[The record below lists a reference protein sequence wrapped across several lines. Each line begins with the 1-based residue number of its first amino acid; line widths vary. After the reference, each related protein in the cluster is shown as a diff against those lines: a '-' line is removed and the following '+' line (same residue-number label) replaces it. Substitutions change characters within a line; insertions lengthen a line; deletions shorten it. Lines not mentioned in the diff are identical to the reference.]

1 VSPCLPG
8 RMGDEYELKLELTP
22 EQVTSLS
29 RSSLLRSLTC
39 ERAAAQRLFSTYFD
53 TPARKLREREMAL
66 RVRRMGR
73 RHVQT
78 LKVPANGTS
87 GLQHFK
93 EFECEIKGERP
104 QLSSITEKRLRS
116 FIDREKLAD
125 SVAPVFVT
133 DFARRRLR
141 LELGETTIELALDR
155 GEIRSG
161 DRSLPI
167 CEAELELVSGRPSRI
182 YELALALHESV
193 PFRLESRT
201 KARRGYDLA
210 TNAVP
215 PPVHGERPVL
225 APDISLRDAILTIA
239 RACRD
244 HFRANEPAVLG
255 GTNPEGIHQ
264 MRVGIRRL
272 RALLQAVRRFLPPA
286 RFEPLARELSWLQS
300 ELGPARD
307 WDVFIAE
314 SLEPLAV
321 SQPEDTGLAQLFA
334 DSGALR
340 RTAYERARAALRSP
354 RYARLVLRLNLWL
367 AQDDLPASSPL
378 LAAPG
383 SAKPCA
389 DESVPAT
396 AKEVMA
402 KQRGKRRRGG
412 GGRRQHDEAQLF
424 LDEPLTE
431 EDPSL
436 PAGMADPHVGSL
448 RTRHAG
454 NLRSPKV
461 RADPRLDGPARAF
474 AEELFVKRER
484 RLRKRGRGRDTL
496 DEAQLHRLRIEAK
509 KVRYA
514 FEFFGSLF
522 EGKAVAKAIR
532 ALSAIQDSLGGL
544 NDAAIGRRLLQEM
557 AQAHPEYDAAPEIAH
572 ATGLVTG
579 WQVCRLVEGRS
590 HFDRCWKHYK
600 TVALGAGA
608 VGANAYARSR
618 GRRKRTSRPVPARKS
633 GQSST

>member
-1 VSPCLPG
+1 MSPRLPG
-8 RMGDEYELKLELTP
+8 RIGDEYELKLELTP
-22 EQVTSLS
+22 AQVTSLS
-29 RSSLLRSLTC
+29 RNPLLHSLTC
-39 ERAAAQRLFSTYFD
+39 DRAAAQRLFSTYFD
-53 TPARKLREREMAL
+53 TPARRLREREMAL

-73 RHVQT
+73 RRVQT

-93 EFECEIKGERP
+93 EYECEIKGERP
-104 QLSSITEKRLRS
+104 QLSSITEKHLRT
-116 FIDREKLAD
+116 FIDKEKLAD

-141 LELGETTIELALDR
+141 LALEETTIELALDR

-161 DRSLPI
+161 DRSMPI

-210 TNAVP
+210 TNVVP
-215 PPVHGERPVL
+215 PPVYGERPAL
-225 APDISLRDAILTIA
+225 ASGISLRDAILTIA

-272 RALLQAVRRFLPPA
+272 RALLQAVRRFLPTV
-286 RFEPLARELSWLQS
+286 RFELLSGELGWLQR

-314 SLEPLAV
+314 SLEPLAAG
-321 SQPEDTGLAQLFA
+321 QPEDTGLAQLLA
-334 DSGALR
+334 DAGALR
-340 RTAYERARAALRSP
+340 CTAYERARAAVRGP
-354 RYARLVLRLNLWL
+354 RYSRLVLQLNLWL
-367 AQDDLPASSPL
+367 SQDDMPTNGPL
-378 LAAPG
+378 LAARG
-383 SAKPCA
+383 SARPCA
-389 DESVPAT
+389 DESAPAT
-396 AKEVMA
+396 AKDVMA
-402 KQRGKRRRGG
+402 KQSSKRRRRGH
-412 GGRRQHDEAQLF
+412 GRRQHDEALLF

-431 EDPSL
+431 EDPSP
-436 PAGMADPHVGSL
+436 PAEMADPHVGSPE
-448 RTRHAG
+448 TRRAG
-454 NLRSPKV
+454 NLSPGV
-461 RADPRLDGPARAF
+461 RVDPRLDRPAREF
-474 AEELFVKRER
+474 AEELFAER
-484 RLRKRGRGRDTL
+484 DRKLRKRGRNREKL

-509 KVRYA
+509 KMRYA
-514 FEFFGSLF
+514 FEFFGGLF
-522 EGKAVAKAIR
+522 EGKAVAKAVR

-544 NDAAIGRRLLQEM
+544 NDAATGRSLLQEL
-557 AQAHPEYDAAPEIAH
+557 AQVYPEDGGRPEIAH

-590 HFDRCWKHYK
+590 HFDRCWKRYK
-600 TVALGAGA
+600 KLAL
-608 VGANAYARSR
+608 
-618 GRRKRTSRPVPARKS
+618 T
-633 GQSST
+633 